1 MAILGKI
8 DISIS
13 FKSSR
18 ILKGSSIYIIS
29 DVFTLANCK
38 NDGFV
43 NDSFASI
50 AISQS
55 KFNKRIVSRS
65 LMSDVDHLSF
75 IRFGLVSNNVS
86 I

>member
-1 MAILGKI
+1 M
-8 DISIS
+8 
-13 FKSSR
+13 
-18 ILKGSSIYIIS
+18 
-29 DVFTLANCK
+29 ANCK